1 MPLLKDPKRQ
11 FELDERAKQKSA
23 QEARK
28 AFRNLLTEVLPA
40 VRKIKEALPG
50 KDDKTIALRN
60 KAFLKEVATQPVV
73 LNFLRVQFSGGAEQ
87 EPFKR
92 KAVTL
97 LREAAF
103 GRKPLIEGLEVLDGI
118 AMASFQSRA
127 MLESQAPL
135 QDIPSELRAFL
146 PKNLV
151 VEVDP
156 NGTLQ
161 RVTERF
167 GNESRTLEV
176 KINRMKLIVKK
187 YNQIAKKIKKD
198 MKSSDEITKLAA
210 IVTSII
216 METGIRPGDIGNAAT
231 IHAGGE
237 KIIVETFGATT
248 LGPEHV
254 DFVRDNFA
262 KLEFVGKKGTLNTA
276 YLNDAEIIKALQ
288 DLVSKAQA
296 GGSKYIFVTSA
307 GKQFTYSDLSGYF
320 RENLAGIDPTDFR
333 KLRAAET
340 IFTELTKSQ
349 EALYTKIRDFTS
361 LGEKE
366 LRERVLDA
374 IRETLGEAIEK
385 SREALSHKSPT
396 ETIESY
402 LDPRIT
408 LQFLSRGTLAKTL
421 HDAILDNDLVV
432 SFDPM
437 KFVELASAKT
447 VAAKWQRKASGEGRT
462 LREILQGLEEALEG
476 TETGA

>member
-1 MPLLKDPKRQ
+1 MPLHKDPEFQ
-11 FELDERAKQKSA
+11 FERDERAKRKSA

-28 AFRNLLTEVLPA
+28 AFKNLLPKVLPA
-40 VRKIKEALPG
+40 IRKIKEALPG

-60 KAFLKEVATQPVV
+60 KAFLKDVATLPVV
-73 LNFLRVQFSGGAEQ
+73 LDFLRVQFSGGAEQ

-92 KAVTL
+92 KAITQ
-97 LREAAF
+97 LRETAF
-103 GRKPLIEGLEVLDGI
+103 GRKALFEGLESLDGI

-135 QDIPSELRAFL
+135 QAIPSELRAFL

-156 NGTLQ
+156 SGKIQ

-176 KINRMKLIVKK
+176 KIERMKLIVKK
-187 YNQIAKKIKKD
+187 YNQIVKKIKKD
-198 MKSSDEITKLAA
+198 LKSSDEITKLAA

-276 YLNDAEIIKALQ
+276 YLNDAEIIKVLQ

-296 GGSKYIFVTSA
+296 GGSKYIFVTST

-320 RENLAGIDPTDFR
+320 RENLSGIDPTDFR

-340 IFTELTKSQ
+340 IFTELKKSQ

-432 SFDPM
+432 AFDPM